1 MSVRP
6 CSCIVSGC
14 ELSVQTW
21 QAVLCWLWAWPQAV
35 VWGECVCAPVSEHAH
50 AAGVGGYPVFW
61 VEAGME
67 GC

>member
-1 MSVRP
+1 MA
-6 CSCIVSGC
+6 GC
-14 ELSVQTW
+14 VVL
-21 QAVLCWLWAWPQAV
+21 AVGLAWAV